1 MGNGDAYAQIGY
13 FYTLGEG
20 VEKNDSLAFENYKK
34 AADLK
39 SANGALNLG
48 VQYILGSV
56 TAKDLKEAEKWH
68 IKAVEYGSAE
78 AAWRLYTIYT
88 NGDLFPK
95 DEVKAEEFLQKA
107 LKAKHPE
114 ACCLMGYRYYLGKSV
129 INWLPIRDT
138 LTLVKA

>member
-20 VEKNDSLAFENYKK
+20 VEKNDSLPFENYKK

-78 AAWRLYTIYT
+78 AAWRLYTI
-88 NGDLFPK
+88 F
-95 DEVKAEEFLQKA
+95 
-107 LKAKHPE
+107 
-114 ACCLMGYRYYLGKSV
+114 
-129 INWLPIRDT
+129 
-138 LTLVKA
+138 